1 MSEAS
6 RAERAKVA
14 SRWAAVG
21 LGLVMAWTAGCGP
34 GGGGPPPEPVIDVA
48 VASPAVMT
56 VEDIVPAV
64 GNIEPDERVVLQP
77 EVPGLIE
84 SIHFEEG
91 QRVRKGDVL
100 FRMRSRK
107 EEAQLAQARADQGL
121 AQANLERAR
130 TLAGSKAISQQELD
144 LMESTLAAR
153 AATLELETRR
163 LEERV
168 VMAPFDGVVGRRE
181 VSVGQYVNAGM
192 PLVVLVEDARVK
204 VEFRLPERLLA
215 SVKTGLP
222 GRIGVAAYPGRT
234 FAGQVDLVDPEVEP
248 ASRTIAARLRVPN
261 PEGLLRPGMFA
272 RVELVTGTRAGALVV
287 PESALVPSLDDF
299 AVYVM
304 DAERAKYRP
313 VKIGVRLPGRVELKE
328 GVAREAV
335 VIVSGTQKIVDGTR
349 VKAQADPSLAAA
361 GTNAVAK
368 GEGAGP
374 GARTAEDAKP

>member
-1 MSEAS
+1 M
-6 RAERAKVA
+6 
-14 SRWAAVG
+14 
-21 LGLVMAWTAGCGP
+21 
-34 GGGGPPPEPVIDVA
+34 
-48 VASPAVMT
+48 ASPEVTT
-56 VEDIVPAV
+56 VEDVVPAV

-91 QRVRKGDVL
+91 QRVKRGEVL

-121 AQANLERAR
+121 AKANLERAR

-153 AATLELETRR
+153 AATLELEVRR

-168 VMAPFDGVVGRRE
+168 VVAPFDGVLGRRE

-192 PLVVLVEDARVK
+192 PLAVLVADTRMK
-204 VEFRLPERLLA
+204 VEFRLPERLLG
-215 SVKTGLP
+215 SLKSGLP
-222 GRIGVAAYPGRT
+222 GRISVAAYPGRT
-234 FAGQVDLVDPEVEP
+234 FSGEIDLVHPEVDL

-261 PEGLLRPGMFA
+261 PDGLLRPGMFA
-272 RVELVTGTRAGALVV
+272 RVELVTGSRAGALVV
-287 PESALVPSLDDF
+287 PESALVPSLSDF

-304 DAERAKYRP
+304 EGERAKYRP
-313 VKIGVRLPGRVELKE
+313 VQIGVRLPGRVEMKE
-328 GVAREAV
+328 GLAKGAM

-349 VKAQADPSLAAA
+349 VKAQADPSVAVAAA
-361 GTNAVAK
+361 AAAASSGKGGTPPAGAAV

-374 GARTAEDAKP
+374 GSRQGEASKP